1 MDECIPKPFGTTG
14 CTKFGEA
21 VTYLA
26 RMRIKTWP
34 KDVIVPRYLIPYL
47 GSEFRFNECTGKK
60 HAFK

>member
-1 MDECIPKPFGTTG
+1 MDESISKPFGTTG

-26 RMRIKTWP
+26 RMRIKNWP
-34 KDVIVPRYLIPYL
+34 KDVIVPRSSIPYL
-47 GSEFRFNECTGKK
+47 GSEFRFKDCTIKE